1 MLLGGKITTIF
12 EKNIT
17 RPGFT
22 NSKAS
27 KTVILLFF
35 FYGLAFEG
43 LGLAA
48 YLQLRRE
55 GDFPLKK
62 ELPWLAS
69 FGFVGGVA
77 GWVDM
82 FLTSGTLDEIASGL
96 SLVRIIVHLLTGL
109 LLLRFGWGMLNNL
122 NPLPAWSIFIPG
134 ILIVPI
140 AFVITYAVTT
150 FITPS
155 PIEIPIEI
163 WTRYLLYMPGSFLA
177 GVGFLRQWHVQ
188 RKLGIYDVS
197 NLMLGAGLAFLFE
210 AVVMGLIVPAAPYG
224 PASYYNY
231 DRVVHNAFSGESIEV
246 NEQYGLTAWLD
257 YQSVLNTT
265 GVPIE
270 IWRMVSAVIVTYF
283 VVKALDV
290 FEAIRKRQMRALQED
305 RDRAQREAFE
315 AQILARQT
323 TENWTN
329 ALINISRR
337 IAELEHVDDILV
349 YIVDTVHQLLRT
361 NFVGVAIQ
369 NQENSSLELKCY
381 SNGNN
386 THLVA
391 NVSVAVTNPI
401 ILDVTQSSNSYRSQ
415 GSEGVETFDGI
426 CFFTDELAR
435 AAVVVPLKLENTNI
449 GALWIARFED
459 DPFSE
464 TDMIWLES
472 MADQVA
478 IAIQHGLMTSQ
489 LQSLSIVQ
497 ERGRIARE
505 MHDGLAQVLGYL
517 NLQTQTLGSLLKQ
530 GKVEKLQDELAQMRQ
545 AIQTAHADVRENIL
559 SLRTTL
565 AQEKGLDA
573 AVEEYLTEFG
583 IQMGVQTTYSYHVDG
598 DLNLSSVAEVQLV
611 CILQEAL
618 TNVRKHAQAG
628 RVDIAIWKEKCGGE
642 DCIHMRVNDDG
653 IGFQMAGSKRSFG
666 LHTMRERAE
675 SVNGSLIINS
685 GQGRGTTIECKL
697 PCLQQERLQKQSVVL
712 H

>member
-1 MLLGGKITTIF
+1 M
-12 EKNIT
+12 
-17 RPGFT
+17 
-22 NSKAS
+22 
-27 KTVILLFF
+27 ILLFF

-48 YLQLRRE
+48 YLQLRRG

-69 FGFVGGVA
+69 FGFVGGAA

-82 FLTSGTLDEIASGL
+82 FLASGSLQEIANIL
-96 SLVRIIVHLLTGL
+96 SILRVILHLLTGL

-140 AFVITYAVTT
+140 AFVITYAATT

-163 WTRYLLYMPGSFLA
+163 WTRYLLYLPGSFLA
-177 GVGFLRQWHVQ
+177 GIGFLRQWYFQ
-188 RKLGIYDVS
+188 RKLEHYDVS

-231 DRVVHNAFSGESIEV
+231 DRVIHNAFSGESVEV
-246 NEQYGLTAWLD
+246 SEQYGLTAWLD
-257 YQSVLNTT
+257 YQSVLNIT
-265 GVPIE
+265 GIPIE
-270 IWRMVSAVIVTYF
+270 IWRLLSAVIVTYF

-290 FEAIRKRQMRALQED
+290 FEAIRKRQVRALQED
-305 RDRAQREAFE
+305 RDHAQREAFE

-381 SNGNN
+381 SNSSNI
-386 THLVA
+386 HLVA
-391 NVSVAVTNPI
+391 NISVAVTNPL
-401 ILDVTQSSNSYRSQ
+401 ILDVMRSSNSYLSQ
-415 GSEGVETFDGI
+415 GSEVVEMFDGI
-426 CFFTDELAR
+426 CFFTNELAR
-435 AAVVVPLKLENTNI
+435 ATVIVPLKLENTKI

-472 MADQVA
+472 MADQVV

-517 NLQTQTLGSLLKQ
+517 NLQTQTLGSLLNQ
-530 GKVEKLQDELAQMRQ
+530 GKVEKLQDELTQMRQ

-565 AQEKGLDA
+565 AQERGLDA

-583 IQMGVQTTYSYHVDG
+583 IQMGIKTKFAFQVEG
-598 DLNLSSVAEVQLV
+598 ELNLSSIAEVQLV

-618 TNVRKHAQAG
+618 TNIRKHAQAQQ
-628 RVDIAIWKEKCGGE
+628 VDVVIRKEKHGDRGH
-642 DCIHMRVNDDG
+642 IHMQVMDDG
-653 IGFQMAGSKRSFG
+653 IGIQVAGTKRNFG
-666 LHTMRERAE
+666 LQTMRERAE
-675 SVNGSLIINS
+675 SVGGKLNITSGNGH
-685 GQGRGTTIECKL
+685 GTKIECML
-697 PCLQQERLQKQSVVL
+697 PCLQPERLQKQSVVL